1 MNHTKAMEKT
11 RKLTMVGILSA
22 ISIFLGLTPL
32 GFIPLGGLNITI
44 MHIPVIV
51 GSLMEGPLVGMSI
64 GLIFGIFSMVNAV
77 LRPSPLS
84 FVFLNPLISVLPRVL
99 IGITS
104 YYSYKFIRDKK
115 DKNNILLYGIFLLMM
130 VFLGRTLVR
139 SIEDKEGFSIFINL
153 VLLVVSLVGFIYI
166 KRRKAK
172 DLDLVVGVMVGS
184 LTNTVLVLSGIYFI
198 YGEKYVDKLDKV
210 VSFKKFLLSVALSN
224 GILEMIVGI
233 ILVTN
238 IILGVRKN
246 K

>member
-1 MNHTKAMEKT
+1 MNHTKTMEKT

-172 DLDLVVGVMVGS
+172 DLDLVVGAMVGS

-210 VSFKKFLLSVALSN
+210 VSLKKFLLSVALSN